1 MGRKGQI
8 SIEYMAV
15 FAIAALM
22 TFPLILIFS
31 VQSNNVRTDITL
43 SQAEKVATEIINS
56 AKEVYFMGPPAQK
69 TITIEFPEGVKEVTV
84 SSNYIL
90 FVLDTNTGTHE
101 LYKESTFELQGSI
114 ENFRGPHVLIIKAE
128 NNRVSIEEKR

>member
-22 TFPLILIFS
+22 TLPLILIFS
-31 VQSNNVRTDITL
+31 VQSSNVKTDITL
-43 SQAEKVATEIINS
+43 SQAEKVASEIINS

-69 TITIEFPEGVKEVTV
+69 TIQVEFPEGIESVTV
-84 SSNYIL
+84 SPTYIL
-90 FVLDTNTGTHE
+90 FVLETNPGTVE
-101 LYKESTFELQGSI
+101 LYKESSFELQGAI
-114 ENFRGPHVLIIKAE
+114 EDFSGPHVLIIKAE
-128 NNRVSIEEKR
+128 NNHVSIEEKR